1 MVKINILRGTYAR
14 REFHLKWSYWNLIS
28 YFKEEFEDLKIE
40 FKFFTSLS
48 NPRIYDCDF
57 LFLDSTGFPQI
68 KEKGKVNSY
77 VDIEFLKEISS
88 KNNNLIWFDMR
99 DSAGTTQFEVLPYV
113 KKYVKR
119 QLYKDWNF
127 YKKQLYGGRYYT
139 DFYNKHFGIKDEE
152 EYHYELLDDKYKKKI
167 ILGWNCGVFRYF
179 NWIDFNKYDRYL
191 ENIKFFFN
199 IKTNRNV
206 LFPIRK
212 YENHNKKYDIFF
224 HCNLN
229 IKRNSIRF
237 QRSKLYELLENS
249 YSNFSENYRIPVGD
263 YYKKIINSKIC
274 VASHGWGE
282 GSEREFIATTLGV
295 PFLAPNMSHI
305 DCWPNLYVENKTYIS
320 YDLDFKNLR
329 NKIDNLLGDELLQKE
344 LVENAQ
350 EVLRNIRNE
359 KGKKYFIDKILEI
372 IK

>member
-1 MVKINILRGTYAR
+1 MIKINILRGTYAR
-14 REFHLKWSYWNLIS
+14 REFHLKWYFWNLT
-28 YFKEEFEDLKIE
+28 YFFKKEFEDLKIK
-40 FKFFTSLS
+40 FKFFTNPSD
-48 NPRIYDCDF
+48 PRIYDCDF
-57 LFLDSTGFPQI
+57 LFLDSTRFPQI
-68 KEKGKVNSY
+68 KTKVNSY

-88 KNNNLIWFDMR
+88 KNKNIIWFDMR

-119 QLYKDWNF
+119 QLYKDWNL

-152 EYHYELLDDKYKKKI
+152 EYHCELLEDKYKKKI
-167 ILGWNCGVFRYF
+167 ILGWNHGVNRFF

-199 IKTNRNV
+199 IRTNRNV

-212 YENHNKKYDIFF
+212 YENHKKKYDIFF
-224 HCNLN
+224 HCSLN
-229 IKRNSIRF
+229 FKQNTVRF

-249 YSNFSENYRIPVGD
+249 YSNFSANYKIPFSD

-282 GSEREFIATTLGV
+282 GSEREFIATTHGV
-295 PFLAPNMSHI
+295 PFLAPDMSHI
-305 DCWPNLYVENKTYIS
+305 DCWPNLYLENKTYIS

-329 NKIDNLLGDELLQKE
+329 NKIENLLGDEPLQKE

-359 KGKKYFIDKILEI
+359 KGKKYFVNKILEI